1 MALARTRRLSDIPTG
16 HDGKAYLMVDGRRYE
31 AFLVSKMSIN
41 FETIPDEKRFLQER
55 MTQHAARGGNI
66 TGSITYYN
74 CTSALVKAI
83 EDWKNGGADY
93 PDITIQAYASVS
105 GIGRQEIL
113 ATGVILKNIGLVT
126 LDDSGDTATTFDSDL
141 TADDFQTIESY
152 KV

>member
-1 MALARTRRLSDIPTG
+1 MCIRDSIPTG

-74 CTSALVKAI
+74 LSLIHISEPTRLGMIS
-83 EDWKNGGADY
+83 
-93 PDITIQAYASVS
+93 YAVFC
-105 GIGRQEIL
+105 
-113 ATGVILKNIGLVT
+113 LKKKK
-126 LDDSGDTATTFDSDL
+126 D
-141 TADDFQTIESY
+141 
-152 KV
+152 

>member
-105 GIGRQEIL
+105 GIGP
-113 ATGVILKNIGLVT
+113 AG
-126 LDDSGDTATTFDSDL
+126 DSRHRRHPQKYRSGHAGRLRGHCYDL
-141 TADDFQTIESY
+141 
-152 KV
+152 